1 MSKLRLFLCLLTF
14 HAGCNFVRVEDPAP
28 PATPADEAFATATAP
43 APAPP
48 TSTSTPAIEVAVE
61 SPTPRPDPTAILPSP
76 TPGPWQHVVREGE
89 TLGFIVQRYGYRNFD
104 VIDVIVQLNDNVP
117 NANLLPGEGS
127 VILIPRPTATPLPA
141 DFTPLPVPPALI
153 DRLAPTSP
161 ATGLNYDTAI
171 AEHVVVQ
178 GQTVVDIFVQHDTTL
193 EIISILNPDISF
205 ARCDF
210 SLRSGGPE
218 CNPLLNVGQIVRVP
232 APTPSPTLSPTF
244 SGRETATPTPT
255 WPAPQVVY
263 PAQGAVMPPQAF
275 RLHWLSVGALQAG
288 EVYLVQI
295 SDASGVLHN
304 EVTRDTSLMLPPSL
318 VPTNGAPADL
328 TWTVSVARA
337 DANEVYRIISGYPQV
352 RRFRWRAG

>member
-1 MSKLRLFLCLLTF
+1 MSKLHLTLCLMTILT
-14 HAGCNFVRVEDPAP
+14 GCNFVRLDSPADPTEAP
-28 PATPADEAFATATAP
+28 VVAPATVNATAEATVTSAP
-43 APAPP
+43 V
-48 TSTSTPAIEVAVE
+48 IEVSVDT
-61 SPTPRPDPTAILPSP
+61 PTPLPDPTAVLPSA
-76 TPGPWQHVVREGE
+76 TPGPWQHVVRAGE
-89 TLGFIVQRYGYRNFD
+89 TLGFIIQRYGYRNFD
-104 VIDVIVQLNDNVP
+104 VIDQIVQLNDNVP

-141 DFTPLPVPPALI
+141 DYTPMPVPPALI

-161 ATGLNYDTAI
+161 ATGLNYDAAI
-171 AEHVVVQ
+171 AEHVVDQ

-218 CNPLLNVGQIVRVP
+218 CNPLLSVGQIVRVP

-255 WPAPQVVY
+255 WPAPQIVY
-263 PAQGAVMPPQAF
+263 PAQDSILPPKAF

-295 SDASGVLHN
+295 SDESGVIHN
-304 EVTRDTSLMLPPSL
+304 AITRDTSLLLPQSL
-318 VPTNGAPADL
+318 VPSGGAAAEM

-337 DANEVYRIISGYPQV
+337 DSNDVYRIISGYPQT
-352 RRFRWRAG
+352 RRFLWESR